1 MAGGLAGTGE
11 SMKVEIR
18 GLRSP
23 SLFAD
28 RIAPSLLVD
37 MAYVDRVDD
46 DGAVHLSADIS
57 LGNLPEEAD
66 RTWLVRQI
74 EAALKYHDEPTAG
87 LAYRFEP

>member
-1 MAGGLAGTGE
+1 
-11 SMKVEIR
+11 MKVEIR

-37 MAYVDRVDD
+37 VADVDRVTD
-46 DGAVHLSADIS
+46 DGVVHLWADPS
-57 LGNLPEEAD
+57 LGNLSAEAD
-66 RTWLVRQI
+66 RTWLVGQI

-87 LAYRFEP
+87 LAFRFES